1 LLLSLFLKA
10 YRCIPLIHSVI
21 ISSVIAVLDEEINAV
36 RIAET
41 AIDCDIGCVLLDN
54 KLPPATYMF
63 DKGEGSE
70 SNLSEEG
77 ILRLQVDVQPV
88 FDLQET

>member
-1 LLLSLFLKA
+1 MLSLFLKEA
-10 YRCIPLIHSVI
+10 YRCLFVI

-41 AIDCDIGCVLLDN
+41 SIDCDIGCVLFD
-54 KLPPATYMF
+54 KISPSAVAYMF
-63 DKGEGSE
+63 DKWKGSE
-70 SNLSEEG
+70 GNLSEEG